1 MGSASMEKKL
11 IFSFIIFISLN
22 VSNFAQ
28 KMYNENKSRLET
40 IKLELEKKNSELK
53 EYNQKYEK
61 LLIDMQKLKSNEKNI
76 SEKRKNITLMM
87 EKIKKEMDEVRNKY
101 NMLKESYTKLQNEIN
116 NDITSLYLSKFSI
129 SYFYR
134 TDKIIVD
141 MIKRNMIINKS
152 TYAKAI
158 NNKSEIFSK
167 NLTKLS
173 INREKYS
180 KEINIASKNLEEN
193 RKELK
198 KNEKELYLT
207 DAKLKELQSEI
218 EELNRTARNLSN
230 LIKKIEKTAPY
241 KTNTTLSINL
251 EKKSLP
257 WPMDGVVV
265 KKFGKEY
272 IDKLKTWV
280 INDGIKIKSDNADSV
295 RAVMSGK
302 VVYSGEFRGFGNL
315 VIIDHGDN
323 IFSTYG
329 FLNQIY
335 VSNAEDVAAGVV
347 IGKPGTDPRDLSLK
361 GNVLYFEIR
370 KGEAAVDPL
379 DYLR

>member
-1 MGSASMEKKL
+1 MGVALRFMAPYYFIERRDYGMGSASMEKKL

-158 NNKSEIFSK
+158 NNKSEIFFIK
-167 NLTKLS
+167 FDRFLAVLLS
-173 INREKYS
+173 S
-180 KEINIASKNLEEN
+180 
-193 RKELK
+193 
-198 KNEKELYLT
+198 
-207 DAKLKELQSEI
+207 
-218 EELNRTARNLSN
+218 
-230 LIKKIEKTAPY
+230 
-241 KTNTTLSINL
+241 SI
-251 EKKSLP
+251 
-257 WPMDGVVV
+257 
-265 KKFGKEY
+265 
-272 IDKLKTWV
+272 
-280 INDGIKIKSDNADSV
+280 SD
-295 RAVMSGK
+295 
-302 VVYSGEFRGFGNL
+302 
-315 VIIDHGDN
+315 
-323 IFSTYG
+323 
-329 FLNQIY
+329 
-335 VSNAEDVAAGVV
+335 
-347 IGKPGTDPRDLSLK
+347 
-361 GNVLYFEIR
+361 
-370 KGEAAVDPL
+370 
-379 DYLR
+379 